1 MLMLTHTWILREFLG
16 GDYISRQ
23 NLSDLYIYN
32 ILPDLLPLHE
42 TITAEITHR
51 PTAKTDPPREFTKSR
66 YIYFHL
72 LTDDF
77 AHFGEGESRPGIFDP
92 DSRGYAYVM
101 GKEIGAGLRRI
112 YEAADHDVG
121 PAEAAYRSHVLI
133 EMAFDLAL
141 YEGERRLMDLLAE
154 AMNFTLA
161 ARLQE
166 LSRSAG
172 WFYGIDERIIENTM
186 NRAWFLGN
194 ADRLK
199 STMNV
204 GGRVGLFLKKFRD
217 ELDGNSITELEN
229 LFRKGM
235 DLTENKVAF
244 LKDVSGM
251 LERSGF
257 KPGL

>member
-1 MLMLTHTWILREFLG
+1 
-16 GDYISRQ
+16 
-23 NLSDLYIYN
+23 
-32 ILPDLLPLHE
+32 
-42 TITAEITHR
+42 
-51 PTAKTDPPREFTKSR
+51 
-66 YIYFHL
+66 
-72 LTDDF
+72 
-77 AHFGEGESRPGIFDP
+77 
-92 DSRGYAYVM
+92 
-101 GKEIGAGLRRI
+101 
-112 YEAADHDVG
+112 
-121 PAEAAYRSHVLI
+121 
-133 EMAFDLAL
+133 
-141 YEGERRLMDLLAE
+141 MDLLAE